1 MATVG
6 IDLGTTNTL
15 VCINQK
21 GKEKCLRFG
30 AMDSEILPSC
40 IYVDEDEEII
50 VGEEARDEG
59 ILDPENF
66 VSSAKTYMG
75 TDKIYSCNGLEFN
88 PTKVATE
95 ILKVVREKVIE
106 TLDLEDDEMVDAVI
120 TVPAY
125 FSSKQRG
132 ETKKAGIEAGLNVT
146 KIIAEPTAAAVAFI
160 DDTEA
165 EDKVFVVDFGGGTFD
180 LCVLEQDND
189 ENYRTCYAPGGDRT
203 LGGDNID
210 ELIIDGVIE
219 WYKEKYDIDLSSYEK
234 SGTADK
240 SEYLSARAKIKRE
253 VEKAKIKLS
262 KKSEA
267 DISIPNFARINGK
280 YEDFD
285 ITLTRE
291 RMEEWCKPVFDRV
304 EKLIVDYIDEI
315 KTAGIDMDSVEHIV
329 LVGGSCYIPKI
340 KEIVEG
346 IFGKKTNT
354 SMDLSTMV
362 AKGACIVANSLNGVE
377 DGPRFIDVIA
387 HSLGLEVKGEKFE
400 KMLNRGTRICKGDK
414 YSVTRIFTTTYDN
427 QESIDVNVYETA
439 DDDDE
444 TDINKLTPYGKFVM
458 DNITKAKKGEA
469 SIEIMFEY
477 DDNGCLVVT
486 STDLQSGLSK
496 EVEMHGEIWD
506 ESDIASGNASI
517 DFALLIDTSGSMN
530 GSPLESA
537 KRASRKLINEMVDL
551 TCHRLG
557 IVTFNSEAD
566 IVTGL
571 SNSIDELISKINSIK
586 NANGAT
592 VLAEAMA
599 KGQELLKN
607 SSNEKVIVA
616 VTDGAPMV
624 NNIDREISI
633 LKRILGYNNF
643 SNRNNYDKI
652 CVDTAKA
659 IKNAGTRVIIIG
671 VGVGDNAKKLMAE
684 IASNNNGKSDFYSID
699 NMNQLAD
706 TFATVMRDIVVK
718 GV

>member
-40 IYVDEDEEII
+40 IYVDKDEKII

-59 ILDPENF
+59 RLDPENF

-75 TDKIYSCNGLEFN
+75 TDKLYNCNGIEFN

-95 ILKVVREKVIE
+95 ILKVVKDKVVEI
-106 TLDLEDDEMVDAVI
+106 LALEDDETVDAVI

-125 FSSKQRG
+125 FSSKQRS
-132 ETKKAGIEAGLNVT
+132 ETNKAGIEAGLNVT

-160 DDTEA
+160 DESEA

-180 LCVLEQDND
+180 LCVLEQDSD
-189 ENYRTCYAPGGDRT
+189 ENYRTCHAPGGDRT

-210 ELIIDGVIE
+210 ELIINGVIE
-219 WYKEKYDIDLSSYEK
+219 WYREQYDIDLSSYDK
-234 SGTADK
+234 SGISDK
-240 SEYLSARAKIKRE
+240 SEFLSARAKIKRE
-253 VEKAKIKLS
+253 AEKAKIKLS

-285 ITLTRE
+285 ITLTRA
-291 RMEEWCKPVFDRV
+291 RMEEWCAPVFDRV
-304 EKLIVDYIDEI
+304 ETLITSYIGEI
-315 KTAGIDMDSVEHIV
+315 KADGIDMDSIEHIV

-340 KEIVEG
+340 KEIVQS

-377 DGPRFIDVIA
+377 DGPKFIDVIA
-387 HSLGLEVKGEKFE
+387 HSLGLEVKGDRFE
-400 KMLNRGTRICKGDK
+400 KMLNRGTRICKGEK
-414 YSVTRIFTTTYDN
+414 YNETKIFTTTYDN
-427 QESIDVNVYETA
+427 QDSIEVNVYETM

-444 TDINKLTPYGKFVM
+444 TDIKKLTPYGRFVM

-469 SIEIMFEY
+469 SIEIKFEY

-486 STDLQSGLSK
+486 STDLQSGISK

-506 ESDIASGNASI
+506 ESDASNRTAPI
-517 DFALLIDTSGSMN
+517 DFALLIDTSGSMS
-530 GSPLESA
+530 GTPLESA
-537 KRASRKLINEMVDL
+537 KRASRKLINEMIDL
-551 TCHRLG
+551 NSHRLG
-557 IVTFNSEAD
+557 IVTFNDTAD
-566 IVTGL
+566 IVSGL
-571 SNSIDELISKINSIK
+571 SNKIDELISKINSIK
-586 NANGAT
+586 NASGLT

-599 KGQELLKN
+599 KGHELLKN
-607 SSNEKVIVA
+607 SSNEKVIIA
-616 VTDGAPMV
+616 VTDGDPVAKSV
-624 NNIDREISI
+624 DGVTSIITRLFGNNA
-633 LKRILGYNNF
+633 F
-643 SNRNNYDKI
+643 SNRNNYDEI
-652 CVDTAKA
+652 CVDTATA
-659 IKNAGTRVIIIG
+659 IKNAGTRIIIIG
-671 VGVGDNAKKLMAE
+671 VGVGDNAKKLMKE
-684 IASNNNGKSDFYSID
+684 IASNNNGKNDFYSID